1 MRIEII
7 ADGIHVPADLLHLL
21 IKIKGINNI
30 SLVTDSMRAA
40 GMPEGR
46 VCWEALRTVRK
57 S

>member
-30 SLVTDSMRAA
+30 SLVTD
-40 GMPEGR
+40 
-46 VCWEALRTVRK
+46 
-57 S
+57 